1 MTLICSQSREQV
13 EDGLECWRYA
23 LVRSGMKAGGGKT
36 EYVCVNERET
46 VVTGKMQ
53 RVEVHDFK
61 YMLQKDR
68 RPNWRWQN

>member
-36 EYVCVNERET
+36 EYVCE
-46 VVTGKMQ
+46 
-53 RVEVHDFK
+53 
-61 YMLQKDR
+61 
-68 RPNWRWQN
+68 